1 MTLSRQNAELA
12 QAINVARDAVGDT
25 LFIPSTG
32 VVNVSGTIAANM
44 VYVSGVQVS
53 VSGHTHFINDIGSL
67 QTILDN
73 KLDLTGDIFDG
84 GNF

>member
-1 MTLSRQNAELA
+1 MTISRKNAVLG
-12 QAINVARDAVGDT
+12 QTISVGNNAIGDT
-25 LFIPSTG
+25 IFIPSSGT
-32 VVNVSGTIAANM
+32 VDVSGVLSANM

>member
-44 VYVSGVQVS
+44 VYVNGVQVS
-53 VSGHTHFINDIGSL
+53 ISGHLHTISDINSL
-67 QTILDN
+67 QSTLDT
-73 KLDLTGDIFDG
+73 KLDDGDDING
-84 GNF
+84 GFF